1 MCVPTSDYFQE
12 VRNGKSDSR
21 FSRKSDFSDFLLL
34 YIVPEESRKS
44 EKTTSENRPIVTG
57 LKRWWQVPPGI
68 PETMDSPTNPTVSV
82 FYGENVP

>member
-1 MCVPTSDYFQE
+1 MVMREIYGTRERTYKRMDWGICSTLSP
-12 VRNGKSDSR
+12 DSKR
-21 FSRKSDFSDFLLL
+21 A
-34 YIVPEESRKS
+34 EESRKS